1 MEKKL
6 KLCNGCEELKVIW
19 KNHEGNK
26 YCQYC
31 WAKVKSGDPE
41 HKSVI
46 PKVSAK
52 KQKQDAEYLKLRARF
67 LTENPMC
74 EIGVSGCTRNS
85 TDIHHIRS
93 GSDRHIYYLIQ
104 STWLS
109 VCRSCH
115 NFVHLNPKISREM
128 GYLK

>member
-52 KQKQDAEYLKLRARF
+52 RKKQDAEYLKLRSRF
-67 LTENPMC
+67 LSEFSMC
-74 EIGVSGCTRNS
+74 KVCVSGCTNIA
-85 TDIHHIRS
+85 TDIHHTYA
-93 GSDRHIYYLIQ
+93 GSNRDAFYLIQ
-104 STWLS
+104 STWIPS
-109 VCRSCH
+109 CRNCHSWVH
-115 NFVHLNPKISREM
+115 NFPKEARVL

>member
-1 MEKKL
+1 MKKL
-6 KLCNGCEELKVIW
+6 KLCNGCQKDKVIW

-31 WAKVKSGDPE
+31 WSKVKSGDPE

-46 PKVSAK
+46 PQVSAK
-52 KQKQDAEYLKLRARF
+52 KQKQDVEYSKLRTRF
-67 LTENPMC
+67 LTEKPMC
-74 EIGVSGCTRNS
+74 SIGVLGCTRNA
-85 TDIHHIRS
+85 TDVHHTKGGDERS
-93 GSDRHIYYLIQ
+93 IYYLIQ

-109 VCRSCH
+109 TCRNCH
-115 NFVHLNPKISREM
+115 NWIHNFPQKARLL

>member
-67 LTENPMC
+67 LTEKPMC
-74 EIGVSGCTRNS
+74 EINVSGCTMNA
-85 TDIHHIRS
+85 TDVHHTRGGEERS
-93 GSDRHIYYLIQ
+93 VYYLIQ

-109 VCRSCH
+109 SCRNCH
-115 NFVHLNPKISREM
+115 HHIHMNPAEARTM
-128 GYLK
+128 GWLK

>member
-6 KLCNGCEELKVIW
+6 KLCNGCKELKVIW

-31 WAKVKSGDPE
+31 WNKVKSGDPE

-52 KQKQDAEYLKLRARF
+52 KQKQDAEYSKLRTRF

-74 EIGVSGCTRNS
+74 EIGVPGCTRNA
-85 TDIHHIRS
+85 TDIHHTRS
-93 GSDRHIYYLIQ
+93 GSDRHIYYLVQ
-104 STWLS
+104 STFLAT
-109 VCRSCH
+109 CRSCH
-115 NFVHLNPKISREM
+115 LWIHSNPEKVRIL

>member
-41 HKSVI
+41 HKNVI
-46 PKVSAK
+46 PQVSAK
-52 KQKQDAEYLKLRARF
+52 KKKQDVEYLKLRGRF

-74 EIGVSGCTRNS
+74 EIGVPGCTRNA
-85 TDIHHIRS
+85 TDVHHTRGGEERS
-93 GSDRHIYYLIQ
+93 VYYLIQ
-104 STWLS
+104 STWRS
-109 VCRSCH
+109 SCRNCH
-115 NFVHLNPKISREM
+115 DWIHMNAEKARTM
-128 GYLK
+128 GWLK